1 MNSPVSRM
9 PRVIAYDAG
18 GTMTDSFLVDET
30 GSFVV
35 GKAQTTPEDESRGLL
50 SSTEDALSQW
60 QVTAETAFPS
70 IVSGRWRTWM
80 PKRER

>member
-1 MNSPVSRM
+1 MNPSVTRM

-18 GTMTDSFLVDET
+18 GTMTDSFLVDKS

-50 SSTEDALSQW
+50 ASTEDALAQW
-60 QVTAETAFPS
+60 EVTAETAFPS
-70 IVSGRWRTWM
+70 IVSGGNDLSG
-80 PKRER
+80 